1 MPVQSKAWASIGQ
14 AQNPKETIMTPVQ
27 KSLIARAA
35 KIGNNVLV
43 TKLAL
48 LAQHQGNNQSIYLDN
63 AYHDVSKYKSQ
74 NTLWDCLAALSK
86 QGFYKPLDGQHWGQI
101 I

>member
-48 LAQHQGNNQSIYLDN
+48 LAQHQGNGQSIYLDN
-63 AYHDVSKYKSQ
+63 AYADVSQHITKQ
-74 NTLWDCLAALSK
+74 TFRACLAALSK